1 MNSIL
6 AMTIG
11 VVFGTLVGYALLR
24 LRSQSQDATG
34 QLNSEKALQEL
45 KTQCELLTQ
54 DFTREKEG
62 RANDAVGTQTERRRL
77 EDKLTESEAKIQQ
90 QTATTA
96 RAEAMSSSAEQRVM
110 SLLTGQASD
119 KEEIEKFRESIQTL
133 EKSDSASTACANE
146 AERGKAESISNLTTS
161 HTRELQSIKTAHDE
175 LCDSMRLQS
184 RNRET
189 ENVNEVQSLKVA
201 QAKSETLL
209 REAHL
214 KELSVQQ
221 QMIDGLKSY
230 IDKADETLKVSFGD
244 ASTKVLQDAT
254 KNFLELAQN
263 RFKEDQDQASK
274 RAETEKKEIEHL
286 LEPVQ
291 KELGELEKLT
301 HEMNK
306 ERAESFGVLKNT
318 IENLS
323 KTSDSL
329 VNALKKP
336 SIRGSWGEG
345 QLISILESSGWERG
359 KNFDV
364 QDSTDDDGKT
374 LRTDVVIHLPRGRK
388 IIIDS
393 KAPLDSYMRAMET
406 NEESEKTRCCQEH
419 AKAVRGHVKALEKK
433 EYWSRYAEAPHYTI
447 LFLPYE
453 SAYQIAFENDRS
465 LMDDAHRAKIIIA
478 NPMTLMNLIHL
489 ATYVLNEERM
499 QQNTEEVRNR
509 GRELCERLEKVLT
522 MMNAHGRHIRIAADS
537 YNDMVGS
544 IGSRLVPSA
553 NRMKELGVGTPE
565 PLVIPEPVDT
575 AIRHLLL
582 PDAPGSIESNPNVH
596 NFVTKVTLAT

>member
-1 MNSIL
+1 
-6 AMTIG
+6 MTIG
-11 VVFGTLVGYALLR
+11 VVFGTLIGYALLH
-24 LRSQSQDATG
+24 LRSQNQEKTG
-34 QLNSEKALQEL
+34 HLESDKALQEL
-45 KTQCELLTQ
+45 KTKCELVAQ
-54 DFTREKEG
+54 DITREKEG
-62 RANDAVGTQTERRRL
+62 RAKDDVSAQSERRRL
-77 EDKLTESEAKIQQ
+77 EDQLNESQSKIQQ
-90 QTATTA
+90 QSASTAH
-96 RAEAMSSSAEQRVM
+96 AEAMSLSAAEQVK
-110 SLLTGQASD
+110 SLLTRQATD
-119 KEEIEKFRESIQTL
+119 TEEIARFRESVQTL
-133 EKSDSASTACANE
+133 EKSDSSSTARADE
-146 AERGKAESISNLTTS
+146 AERGKTESISNLTNS
-161 HTRELQSIKTAHDE
+161 HTRELQSIKIAHDE
-175 LCDSMRLQS
+175 SCDSLRMQA
-184 RNRET
+184 RNRQT
-189 ENVNEVQSLKVA
+189 ENENEVIALKAA
-201 QAKSETLL
+201 QVKTETVL
-209 REAHL
+209 REAHE
-214 KELSVQQ
+214 KELAVQRL
-221 QMIDGLKSY
+221 MIDDLKSY

-244 ASTKVLQDAT
+244 ASTKALQDAT
-254 KNFLELAQN
+254 KKFFELAQS
-263 RFKEDQDQASK
+263 RFKEDQDQAAK

-336 SIRGSWGEG
+336 SVRGSWGEG
-345 QLISILESSGWERG
+345 QLISILESSGWEQG

-406 NEESEKTRCCQEH
+406 NEEAEKTRCCQEH

-499 QQNTEEVRNR
+499 QQNTEEVRNH
-509 GRELCERLEKVLT
+509 GRQLCERLGIVLNK
-522 MMNAHGRHIRIAADS
+522 MNAHGKHLRSAADS
-537 YNDMVGS
+537 YNEMVGS
-544 IGSRLVPSA
+544 TRSRLLPSA

-565 PLVIPEPVDT
+565 PMVIPELVDT
-575 AIRHLLL
+575 AITYLSL
-582 PDAPGSIESNPNVH
+582 PDAPRSIELDPNVH
-596 NFVTKVTLAT
+596 NFAAKATQAT